1 MTPVDVFLFPSPSK
15 LDIANSQLHSLVSFL
30 PGLAL
35 MKTTVLESMH
45 TLSYFRLATLTVMV
59 GLSIEFRVTVM
70 ARDREWIFHCFFFP
84 LSSSDKY
91 LCVMGNMNIHIR
103 TGPQI

>member
-1 MTPVDVFLFPSPSK
+1 MSFYFPVLQN
-15 LDIANSQLHSLVSFL
+15 LILQILNSTAWFSFL